1 MIKKFIMAAPL
12 VAMLAAPGAQAADD
26 TIRVGINLVLTT
38 PASIIGKQ
46 MKAAFEVAHKHLG
59 GKVAGKKLE
68 LIFED
73 NQFKPAIGKQKT
85 EKLIKKDKVH
95 FLTGYIF
102 SHILGASAPVGLK
115 AGKIVVS
122 SNAGHSIYAGK
133 KCHKNF
139 FNAAW
144 ENSQTPMAMGQLLN
158 KRGVKRL
165 YVLAPNYAAGKQMVT
180 GVERTFKGK
189 IIAKALTPMS
199 LRDWSADL
207 AKIRA
212 AKPDGVFVFYPG
224 AWGPAFFTQYAQAGL
239 NKTVPLYNVF
249 SIDGANLPIFQKRK
263 MTHLLGTMNTNFWA
277 PDLDNPAN
285 KKFVPAFKKHYKGQ
299 VPAHYAAQA
308 YDALN
313 LIAAGIRAAKGD
325 VSNMDA
331 VRKGMEDADFDSVRG
346 KLKFGKNHFPIQNF
360 YARKV
365 VNKDGQWQLSKV
377 GDAVMKDHAPVNSGN
392 CKL

>member
-1 MIKKFIMAAPL
+1 MLKKLILAAPL
-12 VAMLAAPGAQAADD
+12 AAMLAVPNVQAADD

-73 NQFKPAIGKQKT
+73 NQFKPAIGRQKT

-95 FLTGYIF
+95 FLTGFIF
-102 SHILGASAPVGLK
+102 SHILNASAPVGLK

-122 SNAGHSIYAGK
+122 ANAGHAIFAGK

-144 ENSQTPMAMGQLLN
+144 ENSQTPMAMGKLLN
-158 KRGVKRL
+158 RKGVKKL
-165 YVLAPNYAAGKQMVT
+165 YVLSLNYAAGKQMVT
-180 GVERTFKGK
+180 GVERTFKGE
-189 IIAKALTPMS
+189 IIGKDLVPTS
-199 LRDWSADL
+199 HKDWSAEL
-207 AKIRA
+207 AKVRA

-239 NKTVPLYNVF
+239 NKTIPLYNVF

-263 MTHLLGTMNTNFWA
+263 MTSLLGTINTNFWA
-277 PDLDNPAN
+277 PDLDNPAT

-325 VSNMDA
+325 VSNIDA
-331 VRKGMEDADFDSVRG
+331 VRKGMEEADFDSVRG
-346 KLKFGKNHFPIQNF
+346 KIKFGKNHFPIQNF

-365 VNKDGQWQLSKV
+365 VNKDGKWQLSRV
-377 GDAVMKDHAPVNSGN
+377 GDPVLKDHAPVNSGN